1 MANSGVQ
8 QKRAG
13 LLKQFVTLEDHNV
26 VMFEVGELAPIR
38 SVVSHTPYNE
48 RKIKRYLTV
57 TDL

>member
-13 LLKQFVTLEDHNV
+13 LLEQFVTLEDHNV
-26 VMFEVGELAPIR
+26 VMFKVGELVPMR

-48 RKIKRYLTV
+48 REIHCY
-57 TDL
+57 